1 MVSLIIPIYN
11 YASRVHRTI
20 DEVNDFCTG
29 SDKDWEVIFVD
40 DGSGDQTVAA
50 VKALIKPYPYMRILE
65 QPENLGKGAAVRRG
79 LKDSTGDFHIFTD
92 CDLAYDLDQVE
103 KILEELEQGADLA
116 FADRRHPDSTCIVDD
131 KKTEYQ
137 KKRDT
142 MSYVL
147 HKLVERIG
155 LGNIRDTQAG
165 LKGVTKEASPILRR
179 GTING
184 FSFDIELFA
193 IARVNKLNTIPVPIR
208 YHIEDA
214 PSTVTPLPV
223 ALEFIK
229 SIRTIRKKM
238 IRGSYYAV
246 QNTR

>member
-1 MVSLIIPIYN
+1 MYN
-11 YASRVHRTI
+11 YASRVHRTVS
-20 DEVNDFCTG
+20 EVNEFCT
-29 SDKDWEVIFVD
+29 SSTLDWEVIFVD
-40 DGSGDQTVAA
+40 DGSPDQTAAA
-50 VKALIKPYPYMRILE
+50 VRALIEPYPYMRVLE
-65 QPENLGKGAAVRRG
+65 QPMNMGKGAAVRRG
-79 LKDSTGDFHIFTD
+79 LKECNGDFHIFTD
-92 CDLAYDLDQVE
+92 VDLAYDLDQVY
-103 KILEELEQGADLA
+103 KIIEHLQQGADLA

-131 KKTEYQ
+131 NKTDYQ

-165 LKGVTKEASPILRR
+165 LKGVTKEVSPLFTR
-179 GTING
+179 GTIDG

-193 IARVNKLNTIPVPIR
+193 IARVNELNASPVPVR

-214 PSTVTPLPV
+214 PSTVTPIPV

-229 SIRTIRKKM
+229 DIRKIRKKM
-238 IRGSYYAV
+238 ISGSYYAV